1 MGAAVPWPVI
11 APRQRFPAPVMPWST
26 LTLRTAPCTTS
37 LPLPCTAVSLCN
49 TYRLAEHC
57 NFVSAMPSFTMLED
71 PGASAAQ
78 LGSQLDLHGEDHAP
92 AQAQHI
98 KAQCPTVTFVRMFAQ
113 NQRTFGAGFPAARPL
128 SLPCPAG
135 PADRTRT
142 APARHPAGSA
152 FQRDGERLTSACFDP
167 PAPRQPAHFLTA
179 GLPGRSPTRPMTEL
193 LIRSGL
199 YGRRRAPHSKRG
211 LT

>member
-1 MGAAVPWPVI
+1 MGAAVPWPAI
-11 APRQRFPAPVMPWST
+11 PPRQRLPAPVMPWSM

-98 KAQCPTVTFVRMFAQ
+98 KSTMPNCHFCANVCTKSADVCAQVSQPPGPSPYRAPPISPLAHAQ
-113 NQRTFGAGFPAARPL
+113 
-128 SLPCPAG
+128 LPH
-135 PADRTRT
+135 T
-142 APARHPAGSA
+142 PAGSA
-152 FQRDGERLTSACFDP
+152 FKRVGERLDVRPAMTRPP
-167 PAPRQPAHFLTA
+167 PASPHSSSPPDYPAVH
-179 GLPGRSPTRPMTEL
+179 LPGP
-193 LIRSGL
+193 
-199 YGRRRAPHSKRG
+199 
-211 LT
+211 